1 MNAKTLRQLDA
12 PPTLK
17 GFAAKHSIV
26 TSADATEINDSQKAI
41 LRTQIE
47 DFDALTDARE
57 AAAHLAEIIEA
68 EERAEININ
77 PADVKVHDDCTIEIA
92 ETSHGL
98 SDVGFSMFARAIGPS
113 GSASY
118 LRNVDVD
125 LRAHN
130 MRALLAKR
138 DAPLKL
144 RTRKAVGDGREI
156 FSIVTH
162 TYPTVYASD
171 VLRKVA
177 TRAAVDAKGLWTYDP
192 NSTRVSFKEMM
203 RQEINPHSYRHS
215 ADDIFQVGREW
226 SLRDD
231 GASSVRMA
239 LLTFRQACA
248 NMLMLSQS
256 DAFIKRVRHRGDRSS
271 MMTRVDNL
279 FSQTAEFTRLFS
291 QSWSAARSTKW
302 CADEQP
308 SLDVA
313 VSAYGLLL
321 NQKHLPPS
329 KDADMLAA
337 DLGVAWLAEPGNTVA
352 DLVNGAT
359 RYART
364 LSVTNSDCFRSQELE
379 AAAGNLLALPAK
391 TWEAARRL

>member
-12 PPTLK
+12 PPTIK
-17 GFAAKHSIV
+17 GFAAAHSIV
-26 TSADATEINDSQKAI
+26 TSADATEIDENQKAI
-41 LRTQIE
+41 LRMQIE
-47 DFDALTDARE
+47 NFDALSDARE
-57 AAAHLAEIIEA
+57 AAAHIAQIIEA
-68 EERAEININ
+68 EERSEIYIK
-77 PADVKVHDDCTIEIA
+77 PADIKVYDDCTVEIA

-113 GSASY
+113 GSTSY

-125 LRAHN
+125 LRAYN
-130 MRALLAKR
+130 MRALLATR
-138 DAPLKL
+138 TEPLKL
-144 RTRKAVGDGREI
+144 RTRKAVDGGREI

-162 TYPTVYASD
+162 AYPTVYASD

-192 NSTRVSFKEMM
+192 NTTKVSFKELM
-203 RQEINPHSYRHS
+203 RQEINPDTYRHS

-248 NMLMLSQS
+248 NMLMLQS

-279 FSQTAEFTRLFS
+279 FGQTAEFTRLFS

-313 VSAYGLLL
+313 ISAYALLL
-321 NQKHLPPS
+321 NRKHLPSS

-352 DLVNGAT
+352 DIVNGAT

-364 LSVTNSDCFRSQELE
+364 LSVTNSDCFRSQALE
-379 AAAGNLLALPAK
+379 AAAGSLLTLPAK
-391 TWEAARRL
+391 TWEATRRL